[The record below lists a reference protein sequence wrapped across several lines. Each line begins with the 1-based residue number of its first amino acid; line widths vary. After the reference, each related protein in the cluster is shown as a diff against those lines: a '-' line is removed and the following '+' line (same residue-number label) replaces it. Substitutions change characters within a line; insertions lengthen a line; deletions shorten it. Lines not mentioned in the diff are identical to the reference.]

1 MLLVIKANV
10 SITNLVLGNCAIQIW
25 VGDVE
30 LKMFDAMIL
39 KREMGK
45 SCNVDVKILET
56 MKDGLILRIME
67 NIINKNSLVLI
78 TDFVNKHKLNMLF
91 DNGVYFISNQLIAP
105 SEPTF
110 LSE

>member
-1 MLLVIKANV
+1 MC
-10 SITNLVLGNCAIQIW
+10 NLDL
-25 VGDVE
+25 VGDLE
-30 LKMFDAMIL
+30 LRMFDAMIL

-56 MKDGLILRIME
+56 MKDGLILRITE
-67 NIINKNSLVLI
+67 NIINNNSLALI
-78 TDFVNKHKLNMLF
+78 TDFVNKHKLNILF
-91 DNGVYFISNQLIAP
+91 DNGVYFISNQIIAP

>member
-1 MLLVIKANV
+1 
-10 SITNLVLGNCAIQIW
+10 
-25 VGDVE
+25 
-30 LKMFDAMIL
+30 MFDAMIL

-56 MKDGLILRIME
+56 LKDGLILRIME
-67 NIINKNSLVLI
+67 NIINKNSLVLV

>member
-1 MLLVIKANV
+1 
-10 SITNLVLGNCAIQIW
+10 
-25 VGDVE
+25 
-30 LKMFDAMIL
+30 MFDAMIL

-45 SCNVDVKILET
+45 SCNVEVKILET
-56 MKDGLILRIME
+56 MKDGLILRITD
-67 NIINKNSLVLI
+67 NIINNNSLVLI

-91 DNGVYFISNQLIAP
+91 DSGVYFISNQLIVP

>member
-1 MLLVIKANV
+1 LC
-10 SITNLVLGNCAIQIW
+10 NLDL
-25 VGDVE
+25 VGDLE
-30 LKMFDAMIL
+30 LRMFDAMIL

>member
-1 MLLVIKANV
+1 
-10 SITNLVLGNCAIQIW
+10 
-25 VGDVE
+25 
-30 LKMFDAMIL
+30 MFDAMIL

-56 MKDGLILRIME
+56 LKDGLILRIME

>member
-1 MLLVIKANV
+1 MQ
-10 SITNLVLGNCAIQIW
+10 SRFG
-25 VGDVE
+25 GDVE

-56 MKDGLILRIME
+56 MKDGLILRITE

>member
-1 MLLVIKANV
+1 L
-10 SITNLVLGNCAIQIW
+10 

-30 LKMFDAMIL
+30 LRMFDAMIL

-56 MKDGLILRIME
+56 IRDGLVLRVTE
-67 NIINKNSLVLI
+67 NIINNTSLALI
-78 TDFVNKHKLNMLF
+78 TDFVKKHKLNILF
-91 DNGVYFISNQLIAP
+91 DNGVYFISNQTIAP

>member
-1 MLLVIKANV
+1 
-10 SITNLVLGNCAIQIW
+10 
-25 VGDVE
+25 
-30 LKMFDAMIL
+30 MFDAMII

-45 SCNVDVKILET
+45 SCNVEVKILET
-56 MKDGLILRIME
+56 MKDGLILRITE

-91 DNGVYFISNQLIAP
+91 DSGVYFISNQLIAP